1 MPAEAATIDPL
12 KTPTLDPVI
21 RSRLVPGVN
30 GLDLHVLDA
39 GFETP
44 GRPCLL
50 LLHGFPELAYSWRKL
65 MPALAAAGYHVIAPD
80 QRGYG
85 RTTGWNADYDGD
97 LAPFR
102 ILNLVRD
109 VLGLLHVLGIPNV
122 ACVMGH
128 DFGTFVAGWCALLR
142 PDVFEAVVVMS
153 APFTGAP
160 AITDGEERK
169 SEPDIHA
176 ALAALEPPRKHYW
189 RYYATR
195 EAATDMRGS
204 AMGSG
209 SISAGLMDPDPNS
222 FVHAFLRAYYHYKSA
237 DWPGN
242 EPQPLASWSAVE
254 LAKLPTYYVMNRDR
268 TMPEDCAPFMPDA
281 AAIAKCKWLT
291 EAELAVYAAE
301 FSRTGFQGGLN
312 WYRANFTDRYRA
324 ELEVFAGRTIDRP
337 ACFISGRH
345 DWGHYQVPGA
355 IERMREQTF
364 TRMLGCHFV
373 DGAGH
378 WVQQE
383 QAVEVTRLL
392 LAFLASAS
400 AC

>member
-1 MPAEAATIDPL
+1 MPAEAAIIDPL
-12 KTPTLDPVI
+12 KTPTLDPAI
-21 RSRLVPGVN
+21 RSRIVPGVN
-30 GLDLHVLDA
+30 GLDVHILEA

-65 MPALAAAGYHVIAPD
+65 VPALAAAGYHVIAPD

-85 RTTGWNADYDGD
+85 RTTGWRADYDGD
-97 LAPFR
+97 LGPFR

-109 VLGLLHVLGIPNV
+109 VLGLLHVLGIGRIASV
-122 ACVMGH
+122 IGH

-142 PDVFEAVVVMS
+142 PDVFASVVVMS

-160 AITDGEERK
+160 AIADGEARRAD
-169 SEPDIHA
+169 PDIHA
-176 ALAALEPPRKHYW
+176 ALAALAPPRKHYW

-195 EAATDMRGS
+195 EADADMRDCPQG
-204 AMGSG
+204 
-209 SISAGLMDPDPNS
+209 I
-222 FVHAFLRAYYHYKSA
+222 HAFLRAYYHYKSA
-237 DWPGN
+237 DWSGN
-242 EPQPLASWSAVE
+242 VPHPLAAWTAPE
-254 LAKLPTYYVMNRDR
+254 LARLPTYYVMHRDQ
-268 TMPEDCAPFMPDA
+268 TMPECCAPFMPDA
-281 AAIAKCKWLT
+281 QAIANCEWLT
-291 EAELAVYAAE
+291 EAELAIYAAE

-324 ELEVFAGRTIDRP
+324 ELEVFSGRQIDRP
-337 ACFISGRH
+337 ACFLSGRH

-355 IERMREQTF
+355 IERMRTKTV
-364 TRMLGCHFV
+364 TRLLGCHFV

-383 QAVEVTRLL
+383 QAAEVTRIL

-400 AC
+400 A